1 MAGAVTRFYPKNLPL
16 KTEMDEDKIVV
27 FLYEPPGGVAPVP
40 ADASTPVLFFSGE
53 WGYTP
58 LHQDASCDLAARGR
72 YVLGI
77 DSSEYFKKML
87 PGASLAKD
95 MALFR
100 ATLNEA
106 AKRRKDAPVILAG
119 FSWGSGLVPYVLNRA
134 GAQGVAGA
142 LLIAPPRNGQAI
154 FRAAIKL
161 KMAVPEEEAFDVARE
176 MARLP
181 PIPVVLMQGSL
192 DDQADA
198 KGLLPSLRGARLLAP
213 IVGGDH
219 QFLVRVSLSA
229 ITGDARRGRDRP
241 PGKAGLRSRTC
252 G

>member
-87 PGASLAKD
+87 GLPDPRSSS
-95 MALFR
+95 
-100 ATLNEA
+100 
-106 AKRRKDAPVILAG
+106 RRT
-119 FSWGSGLVPYVLNRA
+119 R
-134 GAQGVAGA
+134 
-142 LLIAPPRNGQAI
+142 
-154 FRAAIKL
+154 
-161 KMAVPEEEAFDVARE
+161 
-176 MARLP
+176 
-181 PIPVVLMQGSL
+181 
-192 DDQADA
+192 
-198 KGLLPSLRGARLLAP
+198 PSLSRYTRP
-213 IVGGDH
+213 VECCMIR
-219 QFLVRVSLSA
+219 FPSA
-229 ITGDARRGRDRP
+229 SI
-241 PGKAGLRSRTC
+241 C
-252 G
+252 V